1 MKKLI
6 KGLHKFQKEVFPLK
20 KNFFEELAKEQ
31 KPEVLFITCSDS
43 RINPNLVTTTEP
55 GDLFILRNAGNIIP
69 LFGTS
74 IGEEATIEF
83 AIEQLGIKHIIV
95 CGHSYCGAIEAAM
108 NPERMNNMPSLNKWI
123 TSNVSPTLDL
133 IRKNYSNLDQNEMF
147 DVLLQENVLK
157 QIENLKSHP
166 SVAKRLFGNEVSV
179 HAWIYRIEV
188 GTVYAFNAAEEQFEL
203 ISKGSGHLF
212 L

>member
-20 KNFFEELAKEQ
+20 KNFFEELAKQQ

-69 LFGTS
+69 LYGTS

-83 AIEQLGIKHIIV
+83 AVEQLGIEDIIV
-95 CGHSYCGAIEAAM
+95 CGHSYCGAIEAAVH
-108 NPERMNNMPSLNKWI
+108 PERMQNMPSLSKWI
-123 TSNVSPTLDL
+123 TQNVTPTLDL
-133 IRKNYSNLDQNEMF
+133 IKQNYSNLDKTELL

-157 QIENLKSHP
+157 QVESLKTHP
-166 SVAKRLFGNEVSV
+166 SVAKKMLENKVSV
-179 HAWIYRIEV
+179 HAWIYKIEV
-188 GTVYAFNAAEEQFEL
+188 GQVFAFNSAEEQFEL
-203 ISKGSGHLF
+203 IKK
-212 L
+212 